1 MQGLWLPKWTLSFE
15 LDFSMIFHHC
25 FDNSS
30 ASSESLRLFYSADS
44 ARHQRASPDTTGIS
58 QLAILAELLVS
69 QWSKKWLFWAQF
81 LSTGSGDMHC
91 LPLSGPL
98 RAARNLQDGSNAWQ
112 HGCAQLCSR
121 KFAQFARKPSEKG
134 GTVLSQNQPLQKSAL
149 RWKWKFHGFAISSS
163 YRPNQELG
171 AGALDS

>member
-30 ASSESLRLFYSADS
+30 ASGKSQNLWSGAKSALH
-44 ARHQRASPDTTGIS
+44 RRTMPNTIGIS
-58 QLAILAELLVS
+58 QLAILTELLVS
-69 QWSKKWLFWAQF
+69 QWSKKWLFWTQF

-134 GTVLSQNQPLQKSAL
+134 GTVLSQNRPLQKQGQN
-149 RWKWKFHGFAISSS
+149 WK
-163 YRPNQELG
+163 RELPTSRAARERG